1 MPLKVIVV
9 GAGIAGLCTAVSMRR
24 AGCEVIIFEKSAFA
38 AEIGAALAISPN
50 GARVLDR
57 FGFSYTRARACE
69 VQFWDT
75 VDGETLSTIA
85 STDFSQSKQMFGSV
99 GRTVHRVDL
108 HNELLRLA
116 TEPSIGSASGK
127 PADLRLGSRVVS
139 ATPEGTVVLEDGS
152 AHAADI
158 VVAADGLRSVVR
170 DVVLGADGA
179 KVKPFHSGSA
189 AFRFLVDTEVF
200 KKDPVLAQLLE
211 SKQGRATALVDTKDK
226 LERHMMWYGCRGGEV
241 QNFVGIHPS
250 QGDTIE
256 EGEDAKSEMK
266 KEFAHFHEHVA
277 RMLGLAEHVRRWPL
291 LIQDPFPTW
300 VRGRLVLIGD
310 AAHPMLPF
318 GGQGANMAIEDGGAL
333 GFLFEGITDA
343 GQVEKRLSLFEQ
355 VRKNRASRVQIL
367 SSVRIHREK
376 EVEAKVR
383 QYADSSDTL
392 IPTSMRERTIH
403 DYSYEIFGACEKVL
417 QSAALS

>member
-1 MPLKVIVV
+1 M
-9 GAGIAGLCTAVSMRR
+9 
-24 AGCEVIIFEKSAFA
+24 
-38 AEIGAALAISPN
+38 
-50 GARVLDR
+50 LDR

-75 VDGETLSTIA
+75 VDGETMSTIA

-116 TEPSIGSASGK
+116 AEPSNGSTNGK

-179 KVKPFHSGSA
+179 KVKPYHSGSA

-226 LERHMMWYGCRGGEV
+226 LERHMMWYGCRG
-241 QNFVGIHPS
+241 
-250 QGDTIE
+250 
-256 EGEDAKSEMK
+256 
-266 KEFAHFHEHVA
+266 
-277 RMLGLAEHVRRWPL
+277 
-291 LIQDPFPTW
+291 
-300 VRGRLVLIGD
+300 
-310 AAHPMLPF
+310 
-318 GGQGANMAIEDGGAL
+318 
-333 GFLFEGITDA
+333 
-343 GQVEKRLSLFEQ
+343 
-355 VRKNRASRVQIL
+355 
-367 SSVRIHREK
+367 
-376 EVEAKVR
+376 
-383 QYADSSDTL
+383 
-392 IPTSMRERTIH
+392 
-403 DYSYEIFGACEKVL
+403 
-417 QSAALS
+417 